1 MMALTAIKEG
11 TVRKQNKWNVTINSA
26 SEPVESARS
35 MRSNLVNSIRGWVLS
50 WVYKYYEKKL
60 SNSVKNG
67 QIPRHVGLILDGNRR
82 WAMELGL
89 DPSQG
94 HHYGFEKLKEV
105 LQWCWEIGIKT
116 VTVYALSTENLN
128 RPREEV
134 EALIGLA
141 EKAFNEVITS
151 KEIHE
156 RKVKIRALG
165 RLYLLNESLREAIK
179 KAEESTKD
187 YNDRRLNIAI
197 AYGGRAEILDAAKKI
212 LADAI
217 NGDLE
222 VNEINE
228 EAFARYLYTAED
240 PDPDLIIRTSGEERL
255 SGFLLWQSAYSEFY
269 FMDVYWPEIRKID
282 LLRAIRTYQRRKR
295 RFGA

>member
-1 MMALTAIKEG
+1 
-11 TVRKQNKWNVTINSA
+11 
-26 SEPVESARS
+26 